1 MRNGKETIDVTM
13 IGTLP
18 PLKGIS
24 PYCAE
29 LAVLLSEYMKIEF
42 LDFKRLYPERFYPG
56 KTEEDD
62 LYPVDITSGNIARRR
77 MLDFCNP
84 YTWFKAGFGMSGRV
98 VHAQWWTGILAPVYL
113 VVLAIARLRGK
124 RVIITVHNVDPHENR
139 LLLRFLNDCVLPL
152 GDEFIVHGNTCR
164 EKLTRKVKGRKRVHA
179 VPHPP
184 LQCSRDAGDGV
195 MDAVKTR
202 TELGI
207 DERQPLLLFFGNIRD
222 YKGLDVLLKAMPKVI
237 DVHPDARLLVAGQP
251 WGDWEKYD
259 RIIVEERIQ
268 DNVITRLEFLPFREL
283 EKLIVAADIT
293 VFPFRH
299 LDSASSSVVLA
310 YSLGKTIVASDVGD
324 LAEMRGDG
332 IYLVQPDCP
341 QSLAETIDT
350 ALRRNLEEGGTR
362 FPGDARSRELN
373 GTEVA
378 HGHMTAYRGT
388 AAYPPHVTATSEDI
402 PR

>member
-1 MRNGKETIDVTM
+1 MSGGESIYDVTM

-29 LAVLLSEYMKIEF
+29 LAVLLSEHMRIEF

-62 LYPVDITSGNIARRR
+62 LYPVDITRSNITRRR
-77 MLDFCNP
+77 LLDFCNP
-84 YTWFKAGFGMSGRV
+84 YTWFKAGFGMRGRV

-113 VVLAIARLRGK
+113 VVLTIARLRGK

-139 LLLRFLNDCVLPL
+139 LLLRLLNDCILPL
-152 GDEFIVHGNTCR
+152 GDKFIVHGDTCR
-164 EKLTRKVKGRKRVHA
+164 EKLTRKVKGKKKVHA

-184 LQCSRDAGDGV
+184 LQCSRDAGD
-195 MDAVKTR
+195 DAVDAAETR
-202 TELGI
+202 NELGI
-207 DERQPLLLFFGNIRD
+207 DEGQPLILFFGNIRD
-222 YKGLDVLLKAMPKVI
+222 YKGLDVLIKAMPQVI
-237 DVHPDARLLVAGQP
+237 DSHPDARLLIAGQL

-259 RIIVEERIQ
+259 RIIAEERIRE
-268 DNVITRLEFLPFREL
+268 NVITRLEFLPFREL
-283 EKLIVAADIT
+283 EKLIVAADLA

-332 IYLVQPDCP
+332 IYLVRPDCP
-341 QSLAETIDT
+341 ETLAGAIDT
-350 ALRRNLEEGGTR
+350 ALRRNLDEGGTR
-362 FPGDARSRELN
+362 PRGDAGSWEID

-378 HGHMTAYRGT
+378 HRHITAYRGST
-388 AAYPPHVTATSEDI
+388 AYPPHVTVT
-402 PR
+402 